1 MTFFGWQTDHSL
13 ADWLFAEPYRFDFFQ
28 AVRLLEALHRE
39 LLSPG
44 VDSNPAQE
52 AVRFHSRVALDF
64 PASEVQQLTLPPT
77 AGAPAEMTVNFMGLA
92 GAFGPLPMPDTEMVL
107 DRLRSK
113 DFAARDFLDIFNH
126 RLISLMYQ
134 VRKLHRVTL
143 ATRPPE
149 ESPVARYLY
158 SFFGLGLAEL
168 RNRMHTPDRALLQMA
183 GILSQQPRSA
193 PGLERLLAH
202 YFRADARVH
211 QLAGRWRDLEY
222 TEWTRIGVIR
232 GRNQRLG
239 DGVVLGTRV
248 WDQQGAFVVELGPLD
263 RLEFLD
269 FLPVVG
275 KAYGSLCE
283 LTRFYAGR
291 EFEFAFRL
299 VVAATAVTETRLGQ
313 ARLGWTSWLKT
324 RPFERDAEV
333 RLEAM
338 QYQSPA
344 HPV

>member
-1 MTFFGWQTDHSL
+1 MAFYGWQTDHSL

-28 AVRLLEALHRE
+28 AVRLLEALDRK
-39 LLSPG
+39 LRSPG
-44 VDSNPAQE
+44 VDSNPEQE

-64 PASEVQQLTLPPT
+64 PASEVQQLTLPAT
-77 AGAPAEMTVNFMGLA
+77 ASAPAEMTVNFMGLA
-92 GAFGPLPMPDTEMVL
+92 GAFGPLPLPATEMIL
-107 DRLRSK
+107 DRVRSK

-143 ATRPPE
+143 TTRSPE

-168 RNRMHTPDRALLQMA
+168 RNRLHTPDRGLLQMA

-193 PGLERLLAH
+193 AGLERLLAH
-202 YFRADARVH
+202 YFRVGVRVG
-211 QLAGRWRDLEY
+211 QLAGRWRALES
-222 TEWTRIGVIR
+222 TEWTHIGVIH
-232 GRNQRLG
+232 GKNQRLG

-248 WDQQGAFVVELGPLD
+248 WDQQGAFEVELGPLD
-263 RLEFLD
+263 GHQFPD
-269 FLPVVG
+269 FLPVMG
-275 KAYGSLCE
+275 KAYGPLCE

-299 VVAATAVTETRLGQ
+299 VVAARAVTETRLGQ

-333 RLEAM
+333 RLK
-338 QYQSPA
+338 S
-344 HPV
+344 